1 MVGVAVGVNHSN
13 NRFLRTM
20 LEVKVKCGF
29 CGRRRHQWVD
39 NNNAFLAL
47 NECNVRDILAA
58 HLIHFIGDFEQA
70 RNAVDLRL
78 TPQAGVYG
86 FRRSGINIK
95 FVIIRAVVNFAVSI
109 TQNTFIQQRSDKS
122 TLGIVKILTIAKR

>member
-1 MVGVAVGVNHSN
+1 
-13 NRFLRTM
+13 M

-29 CGRRRHQWVD
+29 CGRWRHQRVD

-47 NECNVRDILAA
+47 NERNVRDILAA

-86 FRRSGINIK
+86 FRRCGINIK
-95 FVIIRAVVNFAVSI
+95 FVIVRAVVNFTVRI
-109 TQNTFIQQRSDKS
+109 TQNTFIQQRGDKS

>member
-1 MVGVAVGVNHSN
+1 
-13 NRFLRTM
+13 M
-20 LEVKVKCGF
+20 LIIEVKCGF
-29 CGRRRHQWVD
+29 CGRRRYQRVD

-86 FRRSGINIK
+86 FRCSGINIK
-95 FVIIRAVVNFAVSI
+95 FVIIRAVVNFAI
-109 TQNTFIQQRSDKS
+109 RIAQNTFIQQRGDKS
-122 TLGIVKILTIAKR
+122 ALGIVKVLTIAKR